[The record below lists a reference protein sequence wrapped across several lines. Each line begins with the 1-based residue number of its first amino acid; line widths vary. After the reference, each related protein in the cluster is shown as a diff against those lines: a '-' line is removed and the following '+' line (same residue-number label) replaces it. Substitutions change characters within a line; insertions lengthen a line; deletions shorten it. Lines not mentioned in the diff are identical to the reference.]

1 MKITIN
7 KQELE
12 FKFKFSQLKELT
24 KITKTDLA
32 GLEEIAKDFN
42 NASLIASI
50 GTGKTI
56 EEIEQ
61 MLDEDGTFEAVTEII
76 SAFSGEVLAYFNPN
90 SQNQVS

>member
-42 NASLIASI
+42 NAALIGSI

-56 EEIEQ
+56 EEIEAL
-61 MLDEDGTFEAVTEII
+61 LDEDSFEGVTEII
-76 SAFSGEVLAYFNPN
+76 TAFSGEVLAYFNPN
-90 SQNQVS
+90 SQNQAN

>member
-1 MKITIN
+1 MIITIN

-56 EEIEQ
+56 EEIEAL
-61 MLDEDGTFEAVTEII
+61 LDEDSFEGVTEII
-76 SAFSGEVLAYFNPN
+76 TAFSGEVLAYFNPN

>member
-1 MKITIN
+1 MIITIN

-50 GTGKTI
+50 GTGKPI

-61 MLDEDGTFEAVTEII
+61 MLDEDSFEGVTEII
-76 SAFSGEVLAYFNPN
+76 TAFSGEVLAYFNPN
-90 SQNQVS
+90 SQNQAN

>member
-1 MKITIN
+1 MIITIN

-24 KITKTDLA
+24 KITKTDLT

-42 NASLIASI
+42 NAALIGSI

-56 EEIEQ
+56 EEIEAL
-61 MLDEDGTFEAVTEII
+61 LDEDSFEGVTEII
-76 SAFSGEVLAYFNPN
+76 TAFSGEVLAYFSPN
-90 SQNQVS
+90 SQNQAN

>member
-1 MKITIN
+1 MIITIN

-24 KITKTDLA
+24 KITKTDLT

-42 NASLIASI
+42 NAALIGSI

-56 EEIEQ
+56 EEIEAL
-61 MLDEDGTFEAVTEII
+61 LDEDSFEGVTEII
-76 SAFSGEVLAYFNPN
+76 TAFSGEVLAYFNPN

>member
-1 MKITIN
+1 MIITIN

-56 EEIEQ
+56 EEIET
-61 MLDEDGTFEAVTEII
+61 MLDEDSFEGVTEII
-76 SAFSGEVLAYFNPN
+76 TAFSGEVLAYFNPN

>member
-1 MKITIN
+1 MIITIN

-50 GTGKTI
+50 GTGKPI
-56 EEIEQ
+56 EEIEA
-61 MLDEDGTFEAVTEII
+61 MLDKDSFEGVTEII
-76 SAFSGEVLAYFNPN
+76 TAFSGEVLAYFNPN
-90 SQNQVS
+90 LQNQAN

>member
-24 KITKTDLA
+24 KITKTDLT

-42 NASLIASI
+42 NAALIGSI

-56 EEIEQ
+56 EEIEAL
-61 MLDEDGTFEAVTEII
+61 LDEDSFEGVTEII
-76 SAFSGEVLAYFNPN
+76 TAFSGEVLAYFSPN
-90 SQNQVS
+90 SQNQAN

>member
-1 MKITIN
+1 MIITIN

-56 EEIEQ
+56 EEIEAL
-61 MLDEDGTFEAVTEII
+61 LDEDSFEGVTEII
-76 SAFSGEVLAYFNPN
+76 TAFSGEVLAYFNPN
-90 SQNQVS
+90 LQNQVN

>member
-1 MKITIN
+1 MIITIN

-50 GTGKTI
+50 GTGKPI
-56 EEIEQ
+56 EEIEA
-61 MLDEDGTFEAVTEII
+61 MLDQDSFEGVTEII
-76 SAFSGEVLAYFNPN
+76 TAFSGEVLAYFNPN
-90 SQNQVS
+90 SQNQAN